1 MRRARRT
8 PSYEISRDPS
18 RTAPYTTHLSIVAA
32 IVAAGLTVIAELVVA
47 HIGYT
52 AEMQAAVAVIL
63 LAIVPKVLNMIQEG
77 VFVAHGKVAYEE
89 RFTRLV
95 ASCTYVAIA
104 AWMLAGG
111 ADVVDLLRVF
121 VAIEACVCVVYFV
134 LINAFIARLWVRL
147 HRRVAWQ
154 LVKEVRLFAASSAI
168 AALFSRPEVVI
179 LSLLAT
185 PREVGLFSAGM
196 RIAELGLLL
205 PDVFMVNVFPVLSSA
220 FRVAEDVFA
229 RWQRIAVRAMLA
241 YSLPLAA
248 CLLVGADD
256 IVRLLFGNGFE
267 TAATVLRLL
276 ALNIVFFSLG
286 AVFWRSLVAR
296 DGQRENVVIQSTMA
310 VVRIGLGIVLII
322 ALSAVGAGIAG
333 AATAGLNW
341 WLLAPRPPVVRERP
355 STSWPR
361 LAVPASYRDHRSDGL
376 APPRP
381 RPRARR
387 AGGRSDRV
395 SARGSR
401 DGRDQRRRPPPR
413 AGCEDTPPPVSP
425 PALRRP
431 TSGRPEPAWDERRRP
446 VATRSEVARARVG
459 HGSRQARESHHQLPQ
474 RGPLLHG
481 VDDLAGCLRAGCV
494 TTSSRRAPP
503 APRLGQQAPDA
514 RSRFRSTWSARAL
527 PCRAWR

>member
-1 MRRARRT
+1 MSASLGSAGRVLRNSAVLMVSKILERATGFVMAILVTAHLGVDGLGIYATGWAIYALISTAGEAGATNYLVR
-8 PSYEISRDPS
+8 EISRDGS
-18 RTAPYTTHLSIVAA
+18 RTASYTVHLSIVAA
-32 IVAAGLTVIAELVVA
+32 IVAAGLTVLAEIVVA

-52 AEMQAAVAVIL
+52 AEMRAAVAVIL

-77 VFVAHGKVAYEE
+77 VFVAHGKVAYET
-89 RFTRLV
+89 FTRLI

-111 ADVVDLLRVF
+111 ADVVELLRVF

-147 HRRVAWQ
+147 STQLAWQ

-168 AALFSRPEVVI
+168 AALFSRPEIVI

-205 PDVFMVNVFPVLSSA
+205 PDVFMINVFPVLSGA
-220 FRVAEDVFA
+220 FRTAEDVFA

-256 IVRLLFGNGFE
+256 IVRLLFGDGFE

-296 DGQRENVVIQSTMA
+296 DGQRENVVIQSAMA
-310 VVRIGLGIVLII
+310 VTRVGLGIVLII
-322 ALSAVGAGIAG
+322 PLSAVGAGIAG

-341 WLLAPRPPVVRERP
+341 WLLARATGRAGAPERVLALAWPFLPPAAVTAATAWILLDRVP
-355 STSWPR
+355 TPVA
-361 LAVPASYRDHRSDGL
+361 LFAAALVYVPAALATGAINAEDRSLLL
-376 APPRP
+376 A
-381 RPRARR
+381 ART
-387 AGGRSDRV
+387 
-395 SARGSR
+395 
-401 DGRDQRRRPPPR
+401 RRRPP
-413 AGCEDTPPPVSP
+413 V
-425 PALRRP
+425 PARP
-431 TSGRPEPAWDERRRP
+431 A
-446 VATRSEVARARVG
+446 AT
-459 HGSRQARESHHQLPQ
+459 
-474 RGPLLHG
+474 
-481 VDDLAGCLRAGCV
+481 DLGK
-494 TTSSRRAPP
+494 T
-503 APRLGQQAPDA
+503 
-514 RSRFRSTWSARAL
+514 
-527 PCRAWR
+527 